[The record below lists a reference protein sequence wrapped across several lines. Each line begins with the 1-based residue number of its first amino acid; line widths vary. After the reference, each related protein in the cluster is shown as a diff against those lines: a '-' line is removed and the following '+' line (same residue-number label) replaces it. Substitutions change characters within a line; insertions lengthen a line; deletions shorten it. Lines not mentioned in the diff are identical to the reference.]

1 MLNIEINCFGPLS
14 ELLGWRNKI
23 VVCSDPTTP
32 KSIALQLGLQVW
44 IDGGLTYHVNGKMVT
59 PDFRI
64 SDDCELAL
72 LPPVSGG

>member
-1 MLNIEINCFGPLS
+1 MNIEITCFGPLP
-14 ELLGWRNKI
+14 ELLGWRSKNEVYSNPI
-23 VVCSDPTTP
+23 TP
-32 KSIALQLGLQVW
+32 ESIALQLGLQVW

-72 LPPVSGG
+72 LPPV